1 MAIAAVEPIIAW
13 QAHEGRR
20 VARIKGY
27 DIIQCEICGFRHV
40 LPLPDP
46 AEFEAARRRANFKEE
61 TLSFPPKNSDDHVWS
76 ELAYN
81 DRLES
86 FERILGPQRRR
97 LLDIGSGTGSF
108 LKTAKARGW
117 NVLGI
122 ESFRAA
128 SAQARKLGIE
138 VAEGFFNGES
148 ATGLGRFDAVHLNNV
163 LECVPDP
170 TNIAI
175 LARDLLDPGGVL
187 CINVPNDFSP
197 FQIAGRAELDA
208 SEWWIAPPYHLNYF
222 DFDSAEDLLVRLGL
236 EVAERTTS
244 FPMEVFLLMG
254 EDYTRDRELG
264 RACHAKRK
272 RFDLALE
279 SAGFRQERRA
289 FYRALA
295 EAGFGREVVL
305 ITVKP

>member
-1 MAIAAVEPIIAW
+1 MATAAVEPIIAW

-20 VARIKGY
+20 VARVKGY

-61 TLSFPPKNSDDHVWS
+61 TLSFPPKNSDDHAWP

-86 FERILGPQRRR
+86 FEQILGPQRRR

-108 LKTAKARGW
+108 LKTAKSRGW
-117 NVLGI
+117 HVLGI
-122 ESFRAA
+122 ESSRAA

-138 VAEGFFNGES
+138 VAEGFFNGET
-148 ATGLGRFDAVHLNNV
+148 AAGLGRFDAVHLNNV

-175 LARDLLDPGGVL
+175 LARDLLDHGGVL

-208 SEWWIAPPYHLNYF
+208 GEWWIAPPYHLNYF
-222 DFDSAEDLLVRLGL
+222 DFDSAEDLLTRLGL

-244 FPMEVFLLMG
+244 FPMEVFLLIG

-272 RFDLALE
+272 RFDMALE
-279 SAGFRQERRA
+279 SAGFREARRV
-289 FYRALA
+289 FYRTLA
-295 EAGFGREVVL
+295 ESGFGREVVL
-305 ITVKP
+305 IAVKP